1 MMISNINQS
10 MKGVEI
16 FLQTYITNIF
26 RKNLSNL
33 IVKLKLS
40 VIVPSNKNTS
50 ILKDLIS
57 VLKNHEKS
65 PFFGLTPEILI

>member
-65 PFFGLTPEILI
+65 PIFGLTPEILI